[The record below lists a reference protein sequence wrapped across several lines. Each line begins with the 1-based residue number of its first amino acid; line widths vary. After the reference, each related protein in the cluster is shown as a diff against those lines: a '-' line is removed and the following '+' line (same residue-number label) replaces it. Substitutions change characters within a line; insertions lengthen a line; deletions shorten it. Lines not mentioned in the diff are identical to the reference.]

1 MGEAA
6 SGTHSVP
13 GRQLKVSDLD
23 VFKLANSRAKGK
35 RPNFLEDPAVER
47 VLSITLAVA
56 GELAVTRE
64 RLDTIERLL
73 ENTNVLS
80 QQAIDDYQPS
90 KEEARQRAMWQQEYL
105 ARIFRIVQQELEAL
119 ESQDVSSESLGAT
132 LAKD

>member
-1 MGEAA
+1 M
-6 SGTHSVP
+6 SSI
-13 GRQLKVSDLD
+13 D

-35 RPNFLEDPAVER
+35 RPNFLDDPAIER

-73 ENTNVLS
+73 AKDNLLS
-80 QQAIDDYQPS
+80 QAAIDAYQPTE
-90 KEEARQRAMWQQEYL
+90 EEATERAMWHQEYL

-119 ESQDVSSESLGAT
+119 EGNDPSSESLA
-132 LAKD
+132 ASFAEE